1 MHNGNGYDR
10 NWIKTMERID
20 YVILNGL
27 DIKIDGEVNFNN
39 RKTNI
44 CKSDANQ
51 GMPWL

>member
-1 MHNGNGYDR
+1 MATDMTEIELKQWKELN
-10 NWIKTMERID
+10 

-51 GMPWL
+51 GMP